1 MCVAAVTIN
10 NTFMK
15 DMTPRFCYVFQNEI
29 FAVSEGK

>member
-10 NTFMK
+10 STFMK
-15 DMTPRFCYVFQNEI
+15 NMTPRFCYVFHDEI